1 LEMSVKL
8 KDKSDEELLS
18 SFKLEG
24 DASALGEL
32 FKRYSLMCFSV
43 ANKYLK
49 NEASAEDACMQIFE
63 NLLLT
68 LHKHE
73 VNNFKSW
80 LHTITKN
87 YCLMQLRKPQ
97 FIKLLELDA
106 DADENEFMEKAA
118 FLHPVTEMP
127 QLEEKLQSLEKAMFG
142 LNLKQQ
148 TCIRLFYLEGAS
160 YEEIGKQTGFTL
172 NEVKSAIQ
180 NAKRNLKISL
190 TELGIHYVLISFL
203 WMQQSA

>member
-1 LEMSVKL
+1 MSVKL
-8 KDKSDEELLS
+8 KDKSDEELLI
-18 SFKLEG
+18 SFKVEG
-24 DASALGEL
+24 NSQALGEL

-49 NEASAEDACMQIFE
+49 NETLAEDACMQIFE
-63 NLLLT
+63 QLLLT

-73 VNNFKSW
+73 VKNFRSW
-80 LHTITKN
+80 LHTTTKN

-97 FIKLLELDA
+97 LMQLLNYGDT
-106 DADENEFMEKAA
+106 DDENEFMENAS
-118 FLHPVTEMP
+118 FVHPIHEMSN
-127 QLEEKLQSLEKAMFG
+127 LEEKLQSLEKAILG
-142 LNLKQQ
+142 LNQKQQ
-148 TCIRLFYLEGAS
+148 TCIRLFYLERLS
-160 YEEIGKQTGFTL
+160 YEDICNQTGFSL

-190 TELGIHYVLISFL
+190 AEMGIHYILISLL

>member
-1 LEMSVKL
+1 MEMSVKL

-24 DASALGEL
+24 DFSALGEL

-68 LHKHE
+68 MHKHE
-73 VNNFKSW
+73 VKNFKSW
-80 LHTITKN
+80 LYTTTKN
-87 YCLMQLRKPQ
+87 YSLMQLRKPQ
-97 FIKLLELDA
+97 LIKLLELDSNE
-106 DADENEFMEKAA
+106 DENNFMENSAWV
-118 FLHPVTEMP
+118 HPIHEMNHV
-127 QLEEKLQSLEKAMFG
+127 EEKLQALEQAIFG
-142 LNLKQQ
+142 LNPKQQ
-148 TCIRLFYLEGAS
+148 TCIRLFYIEGFS
-160 YEEIGKQTGFTL
+160 YDEISKQTGFTL
-172 NEVKSAIQ
+172 SEVKSAIQ

-190 TELGIHYVLISFL
+190 TELGIQYVLISL
-203 WMQQSA
+203 IWMQQSA